1 MMFKKI
7 AFAAPLAVLALS
19 SSMAF
24 AVEPISTSINVRAF
38 IPTSLFNAAP
48 QNPNFGQDE
57 VMTQLG
63 SGDLSTVDAVFNLK
77 HTDPKGAINALT
89 EGDVA
94 LYNGR
99 DSIPLTVTIGSVEVD
114 ENSKEIVNETESVAG
129 VQRALKIK
137 AATPTATQTGDY
149 SGNFAVVFE
158 PVLKP

>member
-1 MMFKKI
+1 MFKKF

-38 IPTSLFNAAP
+38 IPTSLFNVAP

-63 SGDLSTVDAVFNLK
+63 SGDLSTVDAIFNLK

-99 DSIPLTVTIGSVEVD
+99 DSIPLTVTIGNVELGTTTT
-114 ENSKEIVNETESVAG
+114 EIVNETDSVPG
-129 VQRALKIK
+129 VQRTLRIK

-149 SGNFAVVFE
+149 AGSFAVVFE

>member
-1 MMFKKI
+1 
-7 AFAAPLAVLALS
+7 
-19 SSMAF
+19 
-24 AVEPISTSINVRAF
+24 
-38 IPTSLFNAAP
+38 
-48 QNPNFGQDE
+48 
-57 VMTQLG
+57 MTQLG

-129 VQRALKIK
+129 VQRTLKIK